1 MLVGSATMLAFKFDH
16 LGTNV
21 STEVQDEKQ
30 QLKLDVDISETSA
43 CGRHITVTISRAEV
57 ERYFT
62 EQFDD
67 LVPKAEI
74 PGFRAGKAPRKLVE
88 KKFRKQL
95 TNQVKGQLIMDSLA
109 QVNESED
116 FSAISEPDLDYEQ
129 VSIPEEGDFKYEFNI
144 EVRPEFDLPE
154 YKSCLLYTSP
164 SPRDRG

>member
-1 MLVGSATMLAFKFDH
+1 MVRLQCWPSNFDH

-74 PGFRAGKAPRKLVE
+74 LS
-88 KKFRKQL
+88 
-95 TNQVKGQLIMDSLA
+95 LIH
-109 QVNESED
+109 
-116 FSAISEPDLDYEQ
+116 I
-129 VSIPEEGDFKYEFNI
+129 
-144 EVRPEFDLPE
+144 
-154 YKSCLLYTSP
+154 
-164 SPRDRG
+164 

>member
-1 MLVGSATMLAFKFDH
+1 MLDGSATMLAFKFDH

-30 QLKLDVDISETSA
+30 QLKLAVEIDETSA
-43 CGRHITVTISRAEV
+43 CGRHITVTITRDEV
-57 ERYFT
+57 ERYFA

-74 PGFRAGKAPRKLVE
+74 PGFRPGKAPRKLVE

-129 VSIPEEGDFKYEFNI
+129 VSIPEDGDFKYEFNI
-144 EVRPEFDLPE
+144 EVRP
-154 YKSCLLYTSP
+154 CLLYTSP

>member
-1 MLVGSATMLAFKFDH
+1 M
-16 LGTNV
+16 
-21 STEVQDEKQ
+21 
-30 QLKLDVDISETSA
+30 
-43 CGRHITVTISRAEV
+43 
-57 ERYFT
+57 
-62 EQFDD
+62 
-67 LVPKAEI
+67 PKAEI

-164 SPRDRG
+164 SPRDATLSRMPSSA